1 MNTLL
6 ADKPQNNGKIKPSQV
21 IGGAVGWMNEIGFE
35 METPSVSSVARGVG
49 GLIGDVIGNAIDT
62 VGEAAGVKNEVPK
75 AFEDA
80 FKNEPEYKLDPTK
93 FPSQGSIEFNQ
104 VQAKQKEADRKKTF
118 YQALKDDQLRAHQ
131 AKERMWFEEEIN
143 DIASNI
149 STEEKNELLHYQAG
163 YKDRS
168 IYQKAE
174 LRKKIIEQRR
184 KKDQQQKEASI
195 PSPAKKISALE
206 GAFEG
211 ASGKVGSGTANFGKG
226 SVQ

>member
-6 ADKPQNNGKIKPSQV
+6 ADKLQNNGKVKTSQV
-21 IGGAVGWMNEIGFE
+21 IGGAMGWMDEIGFE
-35 METPSVSSVARGVG
+35 METPSASSV
-49 GLIGDVIGNAIDT
+49 T
-62 VGEAAGVKNEVPK
+62 QGVKGV
-75 AFEDA
+75 FEDIISLGQDITGL
-80 FKNEPEYKLDPTK
+80 EPKTEVEQENSLDPTSG
-93 FPSQGSIEFNQ
+93 FPSKGSIEFNKA
-104 VQAKQKEADRKKTF
+104 QAKFEEQEKKRKETDRKKTF
-118 YQALKDDQLRAHQ
+118 YQNLKDDQLRAHQ

-143 DIASNI
+143 DITTNMPI
-149 STEEKNELLHYQAG
+149 EEKNELLHYQAS

-174 LRKKIIEQRR
+174 LRKKLIEQGR

-211 ASGKVGSGTANFGKG
+211 ASGKVGSGIANFGKG